1 MTETKMWEAVRLLDG
16 QTLTTVKGLPFA
28 ITVKG
33 NELFV
38 SRKNKSITRATVVEA
53 YGVPAVFYQDRPARF
68 NFKYEDWY
76 QSTGRFDVK
85 PCESVDACFEKK
97 IDEPDTALINKMQ
110 ERLLETFPLYLWGG
124 MS

>member
-76 QSTGRFDVK
+76 QSTRRFGVE
-85 PCESVDACFEKK
+85 PCESVEACIEKK
-97 IDEPDTALINKMQ
+97 IDEPDAVMIHIMQ
-110 ERLLETFPLYLWGG
+110 ERLLETFPLYLWGV
-124 MS
+124 